1 MIVSPYLKKNLE
13 SLKTRTL
20 RAGFVVA
27 LTGLASNALRFGSSL
42 VTTRL
47 LVPEVFGI
55 AALSTAIYLMIEL
68 LSDIG
73 LKQSVIG
80 DRRGEDELFLD
91 NVWTL
96 QVVRGLCL
104 AGTAILIALV
114 LWSLAQAGAFS
125 PESVYAHPDL
135 PAVLALTGV
144 TSIWGGFWSIKIF
157 VLERRLNFWA
167 SGYVELLAQVA
178 STVAT
183 IVFAYYW
190 RSIWAIVAGLHVNVL
205 VSVFLS
211 HRMAPGRMPR
221 FRWDRETIK
230 GVVEYG
236 RWILF
241 SSAAY
246 VVATNLDRALLGVLV
261 TPTALGLYGLAANIV
276 WACESTT
283 SRPFHQ
289 LGMPAIAEAVRSG
302 HVELRTLTLRF
313 RRLNDL
319 ISVGLAGF
327 LFAVGQLL
335 IDVLYDP
342 RYAAAGKALSILSFS
357 LVFARYNAIVQI
369 HLAVGDPKTGSWLN
383 STRAISIAT
392 FLPLGYILQGFE
404 GALWAI
410 SLHMLPA
417 TMVILARNQ
426 KHGLNDFGFE
436 ARMLLAWPAGA
447 AAGWAG
453 TWLARPA
460 LDYLGLI

>member
-1 MIVSPYLKKNLE
+1 MKKNPG

-20 RAGFVVA
+20 RAGLVVA
-27 LTGLASNALRFGSSL
+27 LTALASNVLRVGSSL
-42 VTTRL
+42 VMTRL

-55 AALSTAIYLMIEL
+55 VALSTAIYVMIGL
-68 LSDIG
+68 FSDIG
-73 LKQSVIG
+73 LRQSVVG
-80 DRRGEDELFLD
+80 DQRGEDEQFLD

-96 QVVRGLCL
+96 HVVRGAGL
-104 AGTAILIALV
+104 AAVAAFIALI
-114 LWSLAQAGAFS
+114 LWGLAHAGVFS
-125 PESVYAHPDL
+125 PDSVYAHPDL

-144 TSIWGGFWSIKIF
+144 TSIWAGFWSIKIF
-157 VLERRLNFWA
+157 VLERRLDFRA
-167 SGYVELLAQVA
+167 SGYLELSGQVA
-178 STVAT
+178 GTVST
-183 IVFAYYW
+183 IVLAYYW
-190 RSIWAIVAGLHVNVL
+190 RSIWAIVAGMHIGILVNVL
-205 VSVFLS
+205 LS
-211 HRMAPGRMPR
+211 HRMAPGRLPV
-221 FRWDRETIK
+221 FRWDKQTIK
-230 GVVEYG
+230 GVVRYG

-241 SSAAY
+241 SSVAY
-246 VVATNLDRALLGVLV
+246 VVATNLDRTLLGVLV

-276 WACESTT
+276 LACESVIG
-283 SRPFHQ
+283 RPFHQ

-302 HVELRTLTLRF
+302 HAELRTLTLRF

-327 LFAVGQLL
+327 LFAVGQLV

-342 RYAAAGKALSILSFS
+342 RYAAAGKVLSILSFS
-357 LVFARYNAIVQI
+357 LVFARYNTLVQI

-383 STRAISIAT
+383 STRAVSIAVL
-392 FLPLGYILQGFE
+392 LPLGYTLLGLE

-447 AAGWAG
+447 AVGWAG
-453 TWLARPA
+453 AWLARPV
-460 LDYLGLI
+460 LDYLGVI